1 VILRASRPVR
11 FCAVLLIAAL
21 MLPAVA
27 VAQQKPAASKPA
39 PAKSQPAKPQ
49 AAKPQAQAPSPASR
63 PGASLFSDS
72 EGPLVIEA
80 DDGIEWLREQKRY
93 VARGN
98 AVASRGDMKIMA
110 DVLSATYA
118 ERDGSGQQIQRVEA
132 AGNVRIVTKTETAYG
147 DTAVYTAATE
157 DPVFVL
163 IGKKLRIESARGVI
177 YARDS
182 LEYWEKREIAVARGD
197 AFVIEG
203 DHRLKADVL
212 VASMGKN
219 PKTGKQEIVRID
231 ADGNIH
237 VSTPTDIVRG
247 EKGVYN
253 LLTDI
258 VNLCGNVRITRGQDQ
273 LNGSCAEVNLKTG
286 ISRLA
291 GGQSGRVRGLFTPPA
306 GR

>member
-1 VILRASRPVR
+1 MSPRLSFLARCGVA
-11 FCAVLLIAAL
+11 LLAAAL
-21 MLPAVA
+21 LLPAGA
-27 VAQQKPAASKPA
+27 AAQQKQTPPKRTQSA
-39 PAKSQPAKPQ
+39 QPAKPQ
-49 AAKPQAQAPSPASR
+49 SQPQAQSAAPKA
-63 PGASLFSDS
+63 GASLFSDS

-80 DDGIEWLREQKRY
+80 DDGIEWLREEKRY

-98 AVASRGDMKIMA
+98 AAAIRGDMKIAA
-110 DVLSATYA
+110 DVLSAIYA
-118 ERDGSGQQIQRVEA
+118 EREGSGQQIQRVEA
-132 AGNVRIVTKTETAYG
+132 AGNVRIFTKTETAYG
-147 DTAVYTAATE
+147 DTAVYNAASD

-163 IGKKLRIESARGVI
+163 IGKKLRIESAKGVI

-197 AFVIEG
+197 AFVVEG
-203 DHRLKADVL
+203 DNRLKADVL

-219 PKTGKQEIVRID
+219 PKTGKQEVVRID

-258 VNLCGNVRITRGQDQ
+258 VKLCGNVRITRGQDQ

-286 ISRLA
+286 ISRLV

>member
-1 VILRASRPVR
+1 MTASHTFPMRCCV
-11 FCAVLLIAAL
+11 ALLAAAL
-21 MLPAVA
+21 LLPAAA
-27 VAQQKPAASKPA
+27 VAQQKPAPKRPQAT
-39 PAKSQPAKPQ
+39 QPASPSAQ
-49 AAKPQAQAPSPASR
+49 AAAPRA
-63 PGASLFSDS
+63 GASLFGES

-80 DDGIEWLREQKRY
+80 DDGIEWLREEKRY

-98 AVASRGDMKIMA
+98 ATAIRGDVRITA
-110 DVLSATYA
+110 DVLSAHYA

-147 DTAVYTAATE
+147 DTAVYNAASA

-182 LEYWEKREIAVARGD
+182 LEYWEKRELAVARGE
-197 AFVIEG
+197 AFVVEG
-203 DHRLKADVL
+203 DNRLKADVL

-253 LLTDI
+253 FLTDI
-258 VNLCGNVRITRGQDQ
+258 VKLCGNVRITRGQDQ
-273 LNGSCAEVNLKTG
+273 LNGTCAEVNLKTG

-291 GGQSGRVRGLFTPPA
+291 GGQSGRVRGLFTPP
-306 GR
+306 GGQ

>member
-1 VILRASRPVR
+1 MTLRASRPVR
-11 FCAVLLIAAL
+11 SCAALLIAVLL
-21 MLPAVA
+21 LPAVA
-27 VAQQKPAASKPA
+27 VAQQKSTAAKPA
-39 PAKSQPAKPQ
+39 PAAQPAKPQ
-49 AAKPQAQAPSPASR
+49 PAKPQAQAPATASR

-118 ERDGSGQQIQRVEA
+118 DREGSGQQIQRVEA

-147 DTAVYTAATE
+147 DTAVYTAATD

-258 VNLCGNVRITRGQDQ
+258 VKLCGNVRITRGQDQ

-291 GGQSGRVRGLFTPPA
+291 AGQSGRVRGLFTPPA

>member
-1 VILRASRPVR
+1 MTVRASRSVR
-11 FCAVLLIAAL
+11 SCAALLIAVL
-21 MLPAVA
+21 ILPAVA
-27 VAQQKPAASKPA
+27 IAQQKPTAAKPA
-39 PAKSQPAKPQ
+39 PAAQPAKPQ
-49 AAKPQAQAPSPASR
+49 PAKPQAQAPATASR
-63 PGASLFSDS
+63 PGASLFGDS
-72 EGPLVIEA
+72 EGPLTIEA

-118 ERDGSGQQIQRVEA
+118 EREGSGQQIQRVEA

-147 DTAVYTAATE
+147 DTAVYTAATD

-258 VNLCGNVRITRGQDQ
+258 VKLCGNVRITRGQDQ